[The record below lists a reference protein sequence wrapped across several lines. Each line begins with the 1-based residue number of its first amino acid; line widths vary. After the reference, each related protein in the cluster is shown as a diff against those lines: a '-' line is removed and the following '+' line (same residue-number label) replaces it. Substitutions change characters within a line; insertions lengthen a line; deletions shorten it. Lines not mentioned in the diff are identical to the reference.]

1 MWPETANHPPPKLE
15 QYALPMPRS
24 GDGGGEE
31 AFAYQAIAANS
42 IMNFPSFARASIPS
56 TLRGRSQ
63 LNSLGSFLLRE
74 PQVLLTVV
82 LVVLTGVLNPR
93 FLTTRNLINVLR
105 QSSINGI
112 VTVGVCWMMISG
124 SFDLSVGA
132 IVSLISVTM
141 VAMLEGG
148 SGIATTIIF
157 GLGIGLATGIFNG
170 FLVGRLKANPM
181 LTTLGT
187 MTIFQGI
194 ALLSAGGYYYRVP
207 RNSPF
212 LLIADGFIGPFAVP
226 TIIFLVL
233 ALIMHLIL
241 SETSLGARVYAIGG
255 NEEAAK
261 LAGVRV
267 PLYRTL
273 MYVATGVCSAVA
285 AMVVSA
291 RAGSGNYFIG
301 LNYEFHAITAS
312 VLGGNYIFGGRGSVA
327 RGVWGAILVALLNN
341 SLTILG
347 FEPATQLVVQGVVTA
362 GLVAIQVMGRERKT
376 ETEPV

>member
-1 MWPETANHPPPKLE
+1 MS
-15 QYALPMPRS
+15 LPTFPQ
-24 GDGGGEE
+24 
-31 AFAYQAIAANS
+31 AF
-42 IMNFPSFARASIPS
+42 IPGR
-56 TLRGRSQ
+56 LRGNSQ
-63 LNSLGSFLLRE
+63 LNALGSFLLRE
-74 PQVLLTVV
+74 PQVVLTVA
-82 LVVLTGVLNPR
+82 LVVLMGILNPR

-148 SGIATTIIF
+148 AGIATTCIF
-157 GLGIGLATGIFNG
+157 GLAIGLATGVFNG

-226 TIIFLVL
+226 TIIFLAL
-233 ALIMHLIL
+233 ALVMHLIL

-255 NEEAAK
+255 NEEAAN

-273 MYVATGVCSAVA
+273 MYIATGVCSAVA

-291 RAGSGNYFIG
+291 RAGSGHYFIG

-347 FEPATQLVVQGVVTA
+347 FEPETQLVVQGVVTA
-362 GLVAIQVMGRERKT
+362 SLVAIQVMGREKKT
-376 ETEPV
+376 EPELQPSEPNGE

>member
-1 MWPETANHPPPKLE
+1 M
-15 QYALPMPRS
+15 
-24 GDGGGEE
+24 
-31 AFAYQAIAANS
+31 
-42 IMNFPSFARASIPS
+42 
-56 TLRGRSQ
+56 
-63 LNSLGSFLLRE
+63 
-74 PQVLLTVV
+74 
-82 LVVLTGVLNPR
+82 NPR

-285 AMVVSA
+285 AMVGQRASRLRQLFHWAELRVSCHHGICPGWKLHLW
-291 RAGSGNYFIG
+291 RQRQRCQGS
-301 LNYEFHAITAS
+301 
-312 VLGGNYIFGGRGSVA
+312 LGRHPRRFAEQFAYNPRI
-327 RGVWGAILVALLNN
+327 
-341 SLTILG
+341 
-347 FEPATQLVVQGVVTA
+347 
-362 GLVAIQVMGRERKT
+362 
-376 ETEPV
+376 

>member
-1 MWPETANHPPPKLE
+1 MCSA
-15 QYALPMPRS
+15 YAEVRRRWLSRS
-24 GDGGGEE
+24 VRVPG
-31 AFAYQAIAANS
+31 NRSKS
-42 IMNFPSFARASIPS
+42 IMNFPSFARASLS
-56 TLRGRSQ
+56 GTLRGRGQ

-74 PQVLLTVV
+74 PQVLLTVA
-82 LVVLTGVLNPR
+82 LIVLTGILNPR

-124 SFDLSVGA
+124 SFDLSVGV

-148 SGIATTIIF
+148 NGIATTIIF

>member
-1 MWPETANHPPPKLE
+1 
-15 QYALPMPRS
+15 
-24 GDGGGEE
+24 
-31 AFAYQAIAANS
+31 
-42 IMNFPSFARASIPS
+42 MNFPSFARASLS
-56 TLRGRSQ
+56 GTLRGRGQ

-74 PQVLLTVV
+74 PQVLLTVA
-82 LVVLTGVLNPR
+82 LIVLTGILNPR

-207 RNSPF
+207 SKQSIPSDCGWIHRPVCSTNDYLPRSC
-212 LLIADGFIGPFAVP
+212 ADHAPDIV
-226 TIIFLVL
+226 
-233 ALIMHLIL
+233 
-241 SETSLGARVYAIGG
+241 G
-255 NEEAAK
+255 NVT
-261 LAGVRV
+261 GRQ
-267 PLYRTL
+267 
-273 MYVATGVCSAVA
+273 GVCD
-285 AMVVSA
+285 
-291 RAGSGNYFIG
+291 
-301 LNYEFHAITAS
+301 
-312 VLGGNYIFGGRGSVA
+312 RG
-327 RGVWGAILVALLNN
+327 
-341 SLTILG
+341 
-347 FEPATQLVVQGVVTA
+347 
-362 GLVAIQVMGRERKT
+362 K
-376 ETEPV
+376 